1 MWMNVGCERE
11 DGDEVYEGRRR
22 ACEALSPPSVRLT
35 HTALADPL
43 ARWPLARKPPDQG
56 VNFLCYG
63 FQIIVIHHLVI
74 SSDPPFTM
82 FNSVTVEESLLAAVS
97 DVGDASEAC
106 SCPSAVL

>member
-1 MWMNVGCERE
+1 MNVGCERE

-22 ACEALSPPSVRLT
+22 ACEALSPPSVRLS

-43 ARWPLARKPPDQG
+43 GGLWPGNHPDPG
-56 VNFLCYG
+56 REFPLLRMPC

-82 FNSVTVEESLLAAVS
+82 SKSVTVEESLLAAVS

-106 SCPSAVL
+106 SCCTGVL